1 MDILSITEL
10 TDERLAEYAAEV
22 REAFDAIATLEA
34 PTKDQVVEAEGLATH
49 IDEIEGEQTKRTA
62 EAEELATRAAALR
75 TRFSPTNEE
84 DSTDTP
90 EPEPEV
96 EDESTE
102 EGEAEGDADDTGAPG
117 EPQAVAA
124 TGRVA
129 TLARRTTRP
138 KAPEALKVK
147 PVSITAAADVPE
159 FATGSRIETM
169 DVVGKALVNR
179 MRGFSAP
186 TGNGETENLQMYGVA
201 SFALTFPEDLTVDR
215 HSDDM
220 EILTR
225 AADEHRL
232 PGKTLVAAG
241 GWCAPSETIYDL
253 CPGGSTDGLLSLP
266 EINAAR
272 GGIKYT
278 KGPDFSALYSAGFCQ
293 TEAQAI
299 AGTTK
304 PCYEV
309 PCPPFVEVRL
319 DACGICIKVP
329 ILTNAAYPELVSATI
344 SEALVA
350 HQHAMNV
357 KVISAVATALGAP
370 VAFPGLGAASTDTLE
385 ALLLASANIR
395 QKYRLPLASSLEV
408 VVPFW
413 AKDVLLSDV
422 SRRNGGGYG
431 TASDA
436 DVAAIF
442 SAANTN
448 VQYVYDWNPLPAAA
462 TAWPVT
468 IPALIYPAGA
478 FVKATNDV
486 INLNAVYDAASLA
499 TNIYTGLF
507 FEEGIAVIPMCHTG
521 VALTIP
527 VCNAGATGSP
537 ALVCGP

>member
-10 TDERLAEYAAEV
+10 PDERLAEYAAEV
-22 REAFDAIATLEA
+22 REAFDAIADLEA
-34 PTKDQVVEAEGLATH
+34 PSREQIEEAEALAKH
-49 IDEIEGEQTKRTA
+49 VDEIVAEQETRSA
-62 EAEELATRAAALR
+62 AAEELATRAAALR
-75 TRFSPTNEE
+75 TRFSPTEVE
-84 DSTDTP
+84 DSEADA
-90 EPEPEV
+90 EPEV
-96 EDESTE
+96 EEEVEEEPAVVPESVEVVE
-102 EGEAEGDADDTGAPG
+102 E
-117 EPQAVAA
+117 VAA
-124 TGRVA
+124 RGRVA
-129 TLARRTTRP
+129 TLARRTPRP
-138 KAPEALKVK
+138 ARPTPP
-147 PVSITAAADVPE
+147 PVTITAAADVPE

-169 DVVGKALVNR
+169 DKVGKALVNR

-186 TGNGETENLQMYGVA
+186 TGDGKSENLQMYGVA
-201 SFALTFPEDLTVDR
+201 SFALDFPADLTIDR

-220 EILTR
+220 EVLNR
-225 AADEHRL
+225 AADERRL
-232 PGKTLVAAG
+232 PGKSLVASG

-253 CPGGSTDGLLSLP
+253 CPGGSTDGILSLP
-266 EINAAR
+266 EINAVR

-278 KGPDFSALYSAGFCQ
+278 KGPDFSALYTAGFCQ

-299 AGTTK
+299 AGTAK

-329 ILTNAAYPELVSATI
+329 ILTNAAYPELVSATL

-350 HQHAMNV
+350 HQHAMNA
-357 KVISAVATALGAP
+357 KVLGAIETALGAP
-370 VAFPGLGAASTDTLE
+370 VAATGLGASSTDTLD

-395 QKYRLPLASSLEV
+395 QKYRLPLSTSLEV
-408 VVPFW
+408 VMPFW
-413 AKDVLLSDV
+413 AEDLLTADVA
-422 SRRNGGGYG
+422 RRNGGGYG
-431 TASDA
+431 VPTDA
-436 DVAAIF
+436 DISAIF
-442 SAANTN
+442 AAANCS
-448 VQYVYDWNPLPAAA
+448 VQYVYDWHPLPASA
-462 TAWPVT
+462 TAWPTT
-468 IPALIYPAGA
+468 IPTLIYPAGA

-521 VALTIP
+521 VAVTIP